1 MSRERHV
8 RQRSVVHE
16 NACVCG
22 GSLAKARELW
32 TPPSKQAAHERTDAT
47 HIETTSPLTPVLR
60 RCSTRNGSLRHPTLL
75 LQICLQS
82 FSVSTFFP
90 FQLWHSFQ
98 SDFNYISVQLWSMHM
113 HTLIHT
119 SCCSNSTLLPLQIRL
134 LKIQSFSTLQ
144 RWWSQRIFEVVIQA
158 GNRPHVQQLVQRL
171 LFIHHQKYL

>member
-60 RCSTRNGSLRHPTLL
+60 RCSTRNGNLRHPTLL

-98 SDFNYISVQLWSMHM
+98 SISTTLVYYFDQCICIYVCIHLYILLAVVTQ
-113 HTLIHT
+113 
-119 SCCSNSTLLPLQIRL
+119 TLLPLQIRL
-134 LKIQSFSTLQ
+134 LNFNPFQPCKDDHPK
-144 RWWSQRIFEVVIQA
+144 E
-158 GNRPHVQQLVQRL
+158 
-171 LFIHHQKYL
+171 YLK